1 MSTSDVPAGEVYKGP
16 SGIARDST
24 WLTNEDLPHDR
35 DTVVTIE
42 VVRLRRNL
50 TMQGGRAKPIGLSLK
65 FVGKSR
71 ELLLNATNRKTLA
84 ALFDTNECGAWFGKQ
99 IALFVEQDVRRPD
112 GTKGPAVRIRAKRIA
127 QQPAAAQAAQS
138 ASDPIDNDFE
148 RAAIAQE
155 QKP

>member
-1 MSTSDVPAGEVYKGP
+1 MSTNEVPAGESYKGP
-16 SGIARDST
+16 SGIARDSN

-50 TMQGGRAKPIGLSLK
+50 TMQGGRPKPIGLSLK

-112 GTKGPAVRIRAKRIA
+112 GTKGPAVRIRAKRITTP
-127 QQPAAAQAAQS
+127 PATAQAAPTT
-138 ASDPIDNDFE
+138 DPIDQDFE
-148 RAAIAQE
+148 RAAAVQGKQPI
-155 QKP
+155 